1 VQQDKWIP
9 DGEAGC
15 AEFHRLRT
23 SHPEIVDDF
32 APCRAVL
39 RSAIGRRLTLMAQ
52 VDMTAAA
59 GPAAPSN

>member
-23 SHPEIVDDF
+23 SHPKIFDD
-32 APCRAVL
+32 L
-39 RSAIGRRLTLMAQ
+39 HH
-52 VDMTAAA
+52 A
-59 GPAAPSN
+59 GPSCDPQLGGV